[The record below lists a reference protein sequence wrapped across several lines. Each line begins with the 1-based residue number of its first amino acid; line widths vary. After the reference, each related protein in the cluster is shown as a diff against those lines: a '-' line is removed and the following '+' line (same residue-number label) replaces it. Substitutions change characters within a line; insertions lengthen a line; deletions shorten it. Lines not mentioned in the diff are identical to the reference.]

1 MSPSLP
7 NDSREFLTW
16 EWSQIEPHYQ
26 ALVERPINPEDI
38 AAWLADWS
46 RLQDLIYERHQR
58 HYVATTLDTTDQQ
71 AEQDYDHFL
80 DEIYPQAQAADQRLK
95 QKLLDSGVEPKD
107 FEIPLRNMRTQAELF
122 REANLPLLS
131 KELKLANE
139 YARVISLQTIQWEG
153 QELTIDQVTPL
164 LQANDRSK
172 REEVWRLARQRQLAD
187 REAINEIWIKLMDL
201 RRSLAENADLPDYRA
216 YRWQQLLRFDYTPD
230 DCAAFRQ
237 AIREVI
243 IPAALRSYERRR
255 EHLGLDS
262 LRPWDLNVDP
272 FNRPALRPFDDS
284 KELEAKCAAIFHQI
298 DPQLGAYFESMRQD
312 EMLDLENRKGKAP
325 GGYCTDYTA
334 IRKAFIFMNAVGVH
348 DDVQTLIHEGGHAFH
363 VYESADLPYHSQL
376 EVPMEFAEVAS
387 MGMEFL
393 AGPYLTGEEGGFYSP
408 AEAARARIEH
418 LEFSLQFWPYM
429 AVVDEFQ
436 HWAYENHAAASD
448 PASCDQ
454 KWGELW
460 DTYMIGVDWSG
471 FEDQKLTGWHRKEHI
486 FEVPFYYVEY
496 GLAQLGAVQVW
507 QNAQRDQAT
516 AVADYRRSL
525 SLGGTVSLPKLFDVA
540 GARFAFDSSTL
551 GEAVALMENTIAEL
565 EHY

>member
-1 MSPSLP
+1 MPPSLP
-7 NDSREFLTW
+7 NDGLTFMTW

-26 ALVERPINPEDI
+26 TLVEHPIGQEDI
-38 AAWLADWS
+38 TAWLADWS

-58 HYVATTLDTTDQQ
+58 HYVATTLDTTDNQ
-71 AEQDYDHFL
+71 AEQDYNFFL

-95 QKLLDSGVEPKD
+95 QKLLDNGIEPTD

-131 KELKLANE
+131 EELKLANE

-153 QELTIDQVTPL
+153 QELTIDQVIPL

-172 REEVWRLARQRQLAD
+172 RAEVWRLARQRQLAD
-187 REAINEIWIKLMDL
+187 REAINEIWVKLMDL
-201 RRSLAENADLPDYRA
+201 RRRLAENAKLLDYRA
-216 YRWQQLLRFDYTPD
+216 YRWRQMLRFDYTPE

-243 IPAALRSYERRR
+243 MPAALRSYERRR
-255 EHLGLDS
+255 ERLGLET

-272 FNRPALRPFDDS
+272 FNRPALQPFDDVA
-284 KELEAKCAAIFHQI
+284 ELEAKSAAIFHQI

-363 VYESADLPYHSQL
+363 VYESANLPYHSQL

-387 MGMEFL
+387 MSMEFL

-436 HWAYENHAAASD
+436 HWAYENHDAASD